1 MIKEIISMDKQIQI
15 KLTILDVL
23 VEEER
28 WIDTDELSHKL
39 ELLPRTTLKYI
50 SSLQDDITLL
60 KNPDIQILSVKNKGF
75 RLILDSR
82 DHFRSISTVVIQN
95 SLTSELID
103 AIFFDT
109 FHSTASFALTH
120 FTSEYSVRKQINKWK
135 DIIQGKSL
143 AFNSLNHLVGKE
155 IEVRFLGYM
164 FFWQVYN
171 IYKWPYPQVDEQE
184 LRRLVD
190 GFLDKSGVNLT
201 YMQKEQLI
209 QVTGFNI
216 MRAAKK
222 KPVQIEPLWDSYLQ
236 GNKMYDMY
244 LVQINEIKQQYSLS
258 TNELKYMFLLSLT
271 RPLFFYPNNF
281 KKYILQFHAD
291 KNTEIHQ
298 AIQLFMEDFPK
309 AFRPIIPSKFENFRD
324 ELFSAFIYCS
334 LVEGFKVD
342 YSGYPYLYNIKIQF
356 PNLYYKL
363 DVFIDTLYKKTRYK
377 FFLQKEYLINKF
389 ASLFSELDMLNV
401 YEDPIGIFFD
411 SDLPYYIEKEF
422 KKKIV
427 SLYSIDYKIVF
438 VEHRMDLLAHNKR
451 GIIAISQFKQLE
463 DFALTHQIS
472 IQHIHYPLSNA
483 DLKYLTS
490 FLAFIQ

>member
-28 WIDTDELSHKL
+28 WIDTNELSRKL

-50 SSLQDDITLL
+50 SSLQDDIALL
-60 KNPDIQILSVKNKGF
+60 NNPDIQILSIKNKGF

-82 DHFRSISTVVIQN
+82 DHFRSIATVIIQH

-109 FHSTASFALTH
+109 FGSTASFALTH
-120 FTSEYSVRKQINKWK
+120 FTSEYSVRKQINKLK

-143 AFNSLNHLVGKE
+143 AFNALNHLVGKE
-155 IEVRFLGYM
+155 TELRFLGYM
-164 FFWQVYN
+164 FFWQIYN
-171 IYKWPYPQVDEQE
+171 IYKWPYPQIDELT
-184 LRRLVD
+184 LRQFID
-190 GFLDKSGVNLT
+190 DFLSKSKVNLT
-201 YMQKEQLI
+201 YIQKEELI

-216 MRAAKK
+216 MRALKK
-222 KPVQIEPLWDSYLQ
+222 KPIQIEPQWNNYLQ
-236 GNKMYDMY
+236 GNKMFEMY
-244 LVQINEIKQQYSLS
+244 LVQVNEIKNYYSLS

-271 RPLFFYPNNF
+271 RPLFFYPDNF
-281 KKYILQFHAD
+281 KQYTLEFHAD

-298 AIQLFMEDFPK
+298 AIQLFIDDFPK
-309 AFRPIIPSKFENFRD
+309 SFCPIANEKMGNFRD
-324 ELFSAFIYCS
+324 ELFSTFIYCS

-342 YSGYPYLYNIKIQF
+342 YSGYPYLYDIKIQF

-363 DVFIDTLYKKTRYK
+363 DGFINSLYKQTQFN
-377 FFLQKEYLINKF
+377 FFLQKDYLINKF

-422 KKKIV
+422 KKKIH
-427 SLYSIDYKIVF
+427 SLYSMEYKIVF
-438 VEHRMDLLAHNKR
+438 VEHRMDLLEYNKR
-451 GIIAISQFKQLE
+451 GIIAVSQFEKLE
-463 DFALTHQIS
+463 DFALSHQIS
-472 IQHIHYPLSNA
+472 IQNIHYPLSNA
-483 DLKYLTS
+483 DLKYLNR
-490 FLAFIQ
+490 FLEFIR